1 METSSSNE
9 CLLKTIG
16 IGKEFSS
23 VPVLRDINIEI
34 FRGEILGII
43 GENGAGK
50 STLMKIFSGIYTPTS
65 GEIRFEGKRAVIPDP
80 LSAKNLGISI
90 LPQELNLVKDLTVY
104 DNVFLGSEIRKKSG
118 LLDKKRMM
126 QRTSELLRELE
137 VEIKPDEKIE
147 NLSTAQKQMVEIC
160 KAVALDAKLL
170 IMDEPTTV
178 LTRYEIEILF
188 NLMRR
193 LQRQGTTI
201 IYISHKLKE
210 VRAICDRVVV
220 LRDGEVVFTEGIER
234 VSELEMAQR
243 MVGRELSQVF
253 PEKGSPAPE
262 VVFEARDLSVPGML
276 HDVSFQLHRGEIL
289 GFAGLVD
296 AGRTELGEALFG
308 IRRRS
313 SGQVFMDG
321 QEIDIRRPEDAV
333 RHGIDYLSE
342 DRQGAGILTSF
353 SVTQNITLISL
364 LSYCA
369 SLLGFILRKKE
380 EGAALRHKE
389 RFNIKT
395 PGLNVRLEYLSGG
408 NQQKV
413 SLAKSIDPAPK
424 VLIANEPTRGVD
436 VAAKHEIYRF
446 ISSLTGSGLSCLFI
460 SSEQEELIGMCHRVI
475 VMKEGRIM
483 GTVQGQQIN
492 EEEIMFLATGVREG
506 AART

>member
-1 METSSSNE
+1 
-9 CLLKTIG
+9 
-16 IGKEFSS
+16 
-23 VPVLRDINIEI
+23 
-34 FRGEILGII
+34 
-43 GENGAGK
+43 
-50 STLMKIFSGIYTPTS
+50 
-65 GEIRFEGKRAVIPDP
+65 
-80 LSAKNLGISI
+80 
-90 LPQELNLVKDLTVY
+90 
-104 DNVFLGSEIRKKSG
+104 
-118 LLDKKRMM
+118 
-126 QRTSELLRELE
+126 
-137 VEIKPDEKIE
+137 
-147 NLSTAQKQMVEIC
+147 
-160 KAVALDAKLL
+160 
-170 IMDEPTTV
+170 
-178 LTRYEIEILF
+178 
-188 NLMRR
+188 
-193 LQRQGTTI
+193 
-201 IYISHKLKE
+201 
-210 VRAICDRVVV
+210 
-220 LRDGEVVFTEGIER
+220 
-234 VSELEMAQR
+234 
-243 MVGRELSQVF
+243 
-253 PEKGSPAPE
+253 
-262 VVFEARDLSVPGML
+262 ML

-313 SGQVFMDG
+313 SGQIFMDG